1 MRLIVF
7 IQLCLVPGLICAA
20 EPPVRDSPVGDPPS
34 SSAKAIAETF
44 ATEHPDR
51 ILVIGV
57 LEDGQRT
64 FFAKG
69 KMPAGQPNAD
79 QHTLFEIGSISKT
92 FVGTALASLVQD
104 GVLKYDQT
112 VREFVPDRVKLNPS
126 VGAITLKQLAT
137 HTSGLP
143 RVARS
148 RILKSIFTMT
158 PYGGSRDTLNFDL
171 SLLTV
176 EPTEHP
182 NYSNMGVGLLG
193 DILSRVEGKPLEQ
206 VIRERVTK
214 PLDLKDTVVT
224 LSDEQKTRF
233 APGFFGQSEAKPWS
247 KMGTG
252 TGAGG
257 IRSTADE
264 LLIYAEAVVT
274 SPRGE
279 VGPSLADAIRPR
291 VRYDGRNWAIGLCWH
306 SVVDDGDLD
315 ERPAVAFHNGSTY
328 SHVSALVIE
337 PAAKRAVVVLINGT
351 QDKSLPAPLYTALAL
366 LGRDLK

>member
-7 IQLCLVPGLICAA
+7 IQLCLMPELICAA
-20 EPPVRDSPVGDPPS
+20 EPPVGDPLS
-34 SSAKAIAETF
+34 SSANAIVEAF

-64 FFAKG
+64 FFAAG
-69 KMPAGQPNAD
+69 QMPAGRPNAD
-79 QHTLFEIGSISKT
+79 QHTLFEVGSISKT

-104 GVLKYDQT
+104 GVLNYDQT
-112 VREFVPDRVKLNPS
+112 IREFVPDRVKLNPS
-126 VGAITLKQLAT
+126 VGAITLEQLAT

-193 DILSRVEGKPLEQ
+193 DILSRVEGKPFEQ
-206 VIRERVTK
+206 IIRERVTK

-224 LSDEQKTRF
+224 LSDEQTTRF

-257 IRSTADE
+257 IRSTADD
-264 LLIYAEAVVT
+264 LLIYAESVMT
-274 SPRGE
+274 SPQGD
-279 VGPSLADAIRPR
+279 VGPSLAEAIRPR

-306 SVVDDGDLD
+306 SIVDDDGDLG

-328 SHVSALVIE
+328 SHVSALVVE
-337 PAAKRAVVVLINGT
+337 PDAKRAVVVLINGT
-351 QDKSLPAPLYTALAL
+351 QDQSLPAPLHTALVL
-366 LGRDLK
+366 LGRD